1 MTTITRVNEAAI
13 VNVEY
18 FSDTTIDEFVASRHG
33 SANSCKTYRNTTRRL
48 VKYFAVNCIV
58 QPTTADFD
66 TYINTLRAAG
76 KSASTLR
83 LYSTVG
89 KMFFAY
95 LEKQG
100 IYRDVTKDAAPLK
113 LRKSKTHNKKA
124 LTDTQAKLL
133 LSAVKGDNEI
143 ALRDRCIVALA
154 LQTGLRTVEI
164 ERANIGDL
172 KDEDGYYSLAVQGK
186 GRLAKDE
193 FVKVALPVAKLI
205 RAYLN
210 LRGVAN
216 ENAPLFASTSHNVG
230 WAKNQYGVRLS
241 AQSIGK
247 LIKRY
252 MVATDIVKK
261 GDRTISAHS
270 TRHYAATCAIKAG
283 VDIREVSAMLRHT
296 SITITATY
304 LHDLSLETR
313 RAELAVADVLFCA

>member
-1 MTTITRVNEAAI
+1 MTAITRLNDAAI

-18 FSDTTIDEFVASRHG
+18 FSDTTIDGFVASRHG

-48 VKYFAVNCIV
+48 VKYFAVNGIV

-66 TYINTLRAAG
+66 AYINTLRASG

-133 LSAVKGDNEI
+133 LAAVKGDNEI

-193 FVKVALPVAKLI
+193 FVKVASPVAKLI

-210 LRGVAN
+210 LRGVAD
-216 ENAPLFASTSHNVG
+216 ENAPLFTSTSHNVG
-230 WAKNQYGVRLS
+230 WTKNQYGVRLS

-247 LIKRY
+247 LIKSY
-252 MVATDIVKK
+252 MKTAGINDTQI
-261 GDRTISAHS
+261 TAHS
-270 TRHYAATCAIKAG
+270 TRHYAATTAIKAG

>member
-1 MTTITRVNEAAI
+1 MTAITRVDEAAI

-18 FSDTTIDEFVASRHG
+18 FSDTTIDGFVASRHG

-48 VKYFAVNCIV
+48 VKYFAVNGIV
-58 QPTTADFD
+58 QPTTEDFD
-66 TYINTLRAAG
+66 AYINTLRAAG

-83 LYSTVG
+83 LYSTVS

-124 LTDTQAKLL
+124 LTDAQAKLL

-154 LQTGLRTVEI
+154 LQTGLRTAEI

-172 KDEDGYYSLAVQGK
+172 KDEDCYYSLTVQGK

-193 FVKVALPVAKLI
+193 FVKVAPPVAKLI
-205 RAYLN
+205 FAYLN
-210 LRGVAN
+210 LRGVTD
-216 ENAPLFASTSHNVG
+216 ETAPLFTSTSHNVG
-230 WAKNQYGVRLS
+230 WTKNQYGVRLS

-247 LIKRY
+247 LIKSY
-252 MVATDIVKK
+252 MKTAGINDAQIT
-261 GDRTISAHS
+261 AHS

-283 VDIREVSAMLRHT
+283 VDIREVSAMLRHS